1 MNIKNTMC
9 RLSDLTQEQVNN
21 LVAAISE
28 SDYCQWEL
36 DDCLI
41 GFYCYGDT
49 RTWEG
54 PENPTIVTYT
64 EMMQLLKKTMKEFT
78 KSDLKTGMFVKQRE
92 GMYMLVLEDRAVGN
106 TGFTL
111 LSDVRHN
118 LLASAYKHLD
128 IVAVYKASGDGVMT
142 DYMEG
147 NELTLIW
154 ERTEQTPA
162 QKEMEVLQTKM
173 DELQE
178 QMKVVQA
185 KL

>member
-1 MNIKNTMC
+1 MS
-9 RLSDLTQEQVNN
+9 RLEIEIGDTVKISETSQYYMYQNSSNPRCEGVCIPHTGSWGYRVLWASGETNSYQSYDLT
-21 LVAAISE
+21 
-28 SDYCQWEL
+28 
-36 DDCLI
+36 LI
-41 GFYCYGDT
+41 KKG
-49 RTWEG
+49 
-54 PENPTIVTYT
+54 
-64 EMMQLLKKTMKEFT
+64 KTMQFT

-118 LLASAYKHLD
+118 LLASVYRHLD

-154 ERTEQTPA
+154 ERTEQTEA
-162 QKEMEVLQTKM
+162 QKEMEVLQEQAKA
-173 DELQE
+173 LQE
-178 QMKVVQA
+178 QIT
-185 KL
+185 KLQGKL